1 LIIYFQLATQ
11 FGYLDKIHDAIR
23 HQANLIELDL
33 SKAVRINDKTL
44 AVIGSTCEH
53 LT

>member
-1 LIIYFQLATQ
+1 MNTNSQL
-11 FGYLDKIHDAIR
+11 YDSLSSLDKIHDAIR

-33 SKAVRINDKTL
+33 SKVFHINDKTL
-44 AVIGSTCEH
+44 AVIGSTCQH